1 MKFFQ
6 KINIMTSIFLR
17 ARAGAG
23 DGTGAGAAK
32 IEKSGTVKNGRL
44 RNTSRYKC
52 KYFLHFLH
60 TITNNE
66 QE

>member
-44 RNTSRYKC
+44 RNTSHYKC